1 MRNILREIRGASA
14 VEFAFIA
21 PVFLVLLF
29 GLIAFGS
36 YLALV
41 HGVKQLTAEAARAS
55 IAGLTDAERLT
66 LARDNITANVGS
78 YPMLP
83 AARLIVQAAGT
94 DAATGTFKVT
104 VKYDASNMFIFQ
116 LPHIVPAPD
125 PIIIRTAVIQRGG
138 F

>member
-1 MRNILREIRGASA
+1 MRNILRDTGGASA

-21 PVFLVLLF
+21 PVFLVLLL

-36 YLALV
+36 YLGIV
-41 HGVKQLTAEAARAS
+41 HGVQQLTAEAARAS

-78 YPMLP
+78 YPMLS
-83 AARLIVQAAGT
+83 AGRLVVQAAGT
-94 DAATGTFKVT
+94 DASTGTFKVT
-104 VKYDASNMFIFQ
+104 VKYDASDMFIFQ

-125 PIIIRTAVIQRGG
+125 PVIVRTAVIQRGG